1 MSLFGTLP
9 EIPLCDLLQ
18 LLAASHKTGRLQVV
32 QNKRA
37 TNVYFRDGRVVA
49 CSADDPA
56 KLLGQFLL
64 YLGVITEDVLRTA
77 MNVQST
83 TGESL
88 RTILVSMQRVT
99 EEELSRIVQAKAEE
113 TLHGLFDLG
122 EATFSFSDNLAPG
135 PTDTAV
141 AFDVADIAVQGIQ
154 RAADRSRIR
163 QTLGDPGTVLR
174 HTDRPIP
181 SRSLDDW
188 PTRQIYK
195 AVDGARTVG
204 EIVLHVHG
212 SEFLVMRCLCWL
224 HQEGFAEVVGSRG
237 AAVATAASSGQ
248 APGERPG
255 MIEPAAAHRRLQ
267 AGEGDNDVDRARAL
281 VADGDPEAALELL
294 GEAHRA
300 DPSDSAIRKLAVQ
313 AERLLLEQL
322 MQGGLSPGRVPVLAV
337 SRSELQ
343 KHSFAPAEEFI
354 LNLSDGSWDVR
365 ALTWVSPM
373 RAVEVASILRGLID
387 RGFVR
392 LRS

>member
-9 EIPLCDLLQ
+9 EIPLSDLLQ

-37 TNVYFRDGRVVA
+37 TNVYFREGRVVA

-99 EEELSRIVQAKAEE
+99 EEELGRIVQAKAEE
-113 TLHGLFDLG
+113 TLHGLFDLA
-122 EATFSFSDNLAPG
+122 EATFSFSDHLVPG
-135 PTDTAV
+135 ATDTEVAV
-141 AFDVADIAVQGIQ
+141 DVADIAVQGIQ

-163 QTLGDPGTVLR
+163 QALGDPGTVLR

-181 SRSLDDW
+181 SRALDDW

-195 AVDGARTVG
+195 AIDGARTVG

-212 SEFLVMRCLCWL
+212 TEFLVMWCLCWL
-224 HQEGFAEVVGSRG
+224 HQEGFAEVVGTRG
-237 AAVATAASSGQ
+237 AAAAAPSRQ
-248 APGERPG
+248 APGERWRVL
-255 MIEPAAAHRRLQ
+255 EPAAAHRRLQ
-267 AGEGDNDVDRARAL
+267 SGEGDNDVDRARAL

-300 DPSDSAIRKLAVQ
+300 DPSDGAIRKLAVQ

-337 SRSELQ
+337 PRSELQ
-343 KHSFAPAEEFI
+343 KHSFSPAEEFI
-354 LNLSDGSWDVR
+354 LNLSDGSWDLR

-392 LRS
+392 LRG